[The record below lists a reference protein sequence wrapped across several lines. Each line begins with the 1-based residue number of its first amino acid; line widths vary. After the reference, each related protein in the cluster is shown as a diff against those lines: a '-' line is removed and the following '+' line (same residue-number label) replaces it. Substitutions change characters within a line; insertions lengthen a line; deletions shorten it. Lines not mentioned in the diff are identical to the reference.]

1 MNFKSQNPIDV
12 SQSQRFK
19 LYKSGKLWLVA
30 GLTFFSFLGGS
41 VVSSTNVHADA
52 TPVANAKTTSD
63 SSSAATSTAS
73 SAATSA
79 AASDATT
86 KATNASSTT
95 TTQATSAATTKTTD
109 QASAASSS
117 AATSSATSTA
127 ASSESSVK
135 TATSASSTATSQATS
150 QATSTATTKASSAAT
165 SQATSTAATKASSTA
180 TSQATSVASSTA
192 TSVASSTA
200 AVKTVAASS
209 TVSSAATT
217 TKKTTAK
224 VAAVAYSAATTST
237 DIWTI
242 GDTTRPRVDVVD
254 VASYQSAMTQSDYN
268 KLKAAGVKTV
278 IVKSTQGDSY
288 TNPAALNQ
296 AKMANKAGLNVDFY
310 HYATFNTSTEA
321 KSEAT
326 NMASF
331 LVKNNV
337 STKVLLF
344 ADMEDSST
352 YTVNAEANLNAFWS
366 TLNSYGYTNHG
377 VYTSNTYLYRD
388 AVIRTV
394 GTSRVWRAQYPYT
407 PSANNLWNT
416 GDGAWQF
423 SDTALLPS
431 GSDYTGYIDVSI
443 DYNGLTEDSAGT
455 NTFVTTTA
463 SDDTVT
469 SNTSTDT
476 SSTTTNNNTSSS
488 TSSNTSTS
496 TSTSKTTVKKASG
509 WYTFTK
515 NTAIKSAASD
525 SAKTVG
531 TYSKGNRVY
540 YNAKVTTNGETWLR
554 YLSYSGAEHYVKISS
569 AAKTT
574 KPSTSSSSSKTVT
587 KAETGTYKFTKTT
600 AIKGSAND
608 SAKTLGNY
616 YKGDT
621 VYYNAKVTK
630 NGETWLRYLSY
641 SGAQHYVKISSAAK
655 ATTTNKTTSSSSSK
669 TVTKVESGAY
679 KFTKTTAIKGST
691 SDSAKT
697 LGNYYKGDT
706 VYYNAKIT
714 KNGQTWLRY
723 LSYSGTQ
730 HYVKISGAAATTTS
744 TNKSTSTSAKTVAQ
758 SGTYKFTKTTTIKSS
773 ASDSASTV
781 GTYYKG
787 NTVNY
792 NAKVT
797 ANGQTW
803 LRYTS
808 YSGAQHYVKIS
819 GGAATTTSAAKATSA
834 TGTYTFKTTTNIR
847 TAPSLSASV
856 VGQYYTGESVYY
868 IGKVSADGYQWL
880 KYVSNS
886 GAYHYTAVVD

>member
-1 MNFKSQNPIDV
+1 MNFKSQNPIDA
-12 SQSQRFK
+12 SQSERFK

-41 VVSSTNVHADA
+41 VLNNTNVHADA
-52 TPVANAKTTSD
+52 TTATTT
-63 SSSAATSTAS
+63 SSSAASTAS
-73 SAATSA
+73 SASVATSS

-86 KATNASSTT
+86 KATSVSSSAA
-95 TTQATSAATTKTTD
+95 TQVTSAATTKTT
-109 QASAASSS
+109 
-117 AATSSATSTA
+117 
-127 ASSESSVK
+127 
-135 TATSASSTATSQATS
+135 SQATK
-150 QATSTATTKASSAAT
+150 TASSAAT
-165 SQATSTAATKASSTA
+165 STSATA

-192 TSVASSTA
+192 TTTQVSHTASSTA
-200 AVKTVAASS
+200 ASAASSTATVKAVKAASS

-217 TKKTTAK
+217 ATKATAK
-224 VAAVAYSAATTST
+224 VAAVAYTAATTSST
-237 DIWTI
+237 DVWTI

-254 VASYQSAMTQSDYN
+254 VASYQSTMTQSDFN

-278 IVKSTQGDSY
+278 IVKSTEGTDY

-310 HYATFNTSTEA
+310 HYATFSTADAA

-326 NMASF
+326 NMAGF

-344 ADMEDSST
+344 ADMEDSSS
-352 YTVNAEANLNAFWS
+352 YSVNATANLNAFWS
-366 TLNSYGYTNHG
+366 TLDSFGYKNHG
-377 VYTSNTYLYRD
+377 VYTSNSYLYRD
-388 AVIRTV
+388 AVVKTV
-394 GTSRVWRAQYPYT
+394 GQSRVWRAQYPYT

-416 GDGAWQF
+416 NDGAWQF

-431 GSDYTGYIDVSI
+431 GSDYTGYIDVTI

-455 NTFVTTTA
+455 NTFVTTT
-463 SDDTVT
+463 SSNDTTTSEVT
-469 SNTSTDT
+469 TDTSATTNTST
-476 SSTTTNNNTSSS
+476 SSTT
-488 TSSNTSTS
+488 NTSTS
-496 TSTSKTTVKKASG
+496 STTKKASG

-540 YNAKVTTNGETWLR
+540 YNAEITTNGETWLR
-554 YLSYSGAEHYVKISS
+554 YLSYSGSEHFVKIA

-574 KPSTSSSSSKTVT
+574 TTKPAASTSKTVT
-587 KAETGTYKFTKTT
+587 KNETGTYKFTKTT
-600 AIKGSAND
+600 AIKGSVSD
-608 SAKTLGNY
+608 SAKTLGTY

-641 SGAQHYVKISSAAK
+641 SGAQHYVKISGAATS
-655 ATTTNKTTSSSSSK
+655 TTTTKPATSSSK
-669 TVTKVESGAY
+669 TVTKAETGTY
-679 KFTKTTAIKGST
+679 KFTGTTAIKGSVN
-691 SDSAKT
+691 DSAKT
-697 LGNYYKGDT
+697 LGTYYKGDT
-706 VYYNAKIT
+706 VYYNAKVT

-723 LSYSGTQ
+723 LSYSGAQ
-730 HYVKISGAAATTTS
+730 HYVKISGAATKTTTS
-744 TNKSTSTSAKTVAQ
+744 SKSTATASAKTVAQ
-758 SGTYKFTKTTTIKSS
+758 SGTYKFAKTTAIKSS
-773 ASDSASTV
+773 ASDAASTV

-797 ANGQTW
+797 TNGQTW

-808 YSGAQHYVKIS
+808 YSGAQHYVKVS
-819 GGAATTTSAAKATSA
+819 GGAATTTSSSASKTTAAA
-834 TGTYTFKTTTNIR
+834 GTYTFKTTTNIR
-847 TAPSLSASV
+847 TAASLNASV
-856 VGQYYTGESVYY
+856 VGQYSAGESVYY
-868 IGKVSADGYQWL
+868 IGTVSADGYQWL
-880 KYVSNS
+880 KYLSNS
-886 GAYHYTAVVD
+886 GAYHYVAKIG

>member
-1 MNFKSQNPIDV
+1 MNFKSQNPIDA
-12 SQSQRFK
+12 SQSERFK

-41 VVSSTNVHADA
+41 VLNNTNVHADA
-52 TPVANAKTTSD
+52 TNATTT
-63 SSSAATSTAS
+63 SSSAASTAS
-73 SAATSA
+73 SASVATSS

-86 KATNASSTT
+86 KATSVSSSAA
-95 TTQATSAATTKTTD
+95 TQVTSAATTKTTS
-109 QASAASSS
+109 QAATASSS
-117 AATSSATSTA
+117 AATSQSTSTA
-127 ASSESSVK
+127 SSS
-135 TATSASSTATSQATS
+135 TSQATK
-150 QATSTATTKASSAAT
+150 TASSAAT
-165 SQATSTAATKASSTA
+165 STSATA

-192 TSVASSTA
+192 TTTQVSHTASSTA
-200 AVKTVAASS
+200 ASAASSTATVKAVKAASSTATVKAVKAASS

-217 TKKTTAK
+217 ATKATAK
-224 VAAVAYSAATTST
+224 VAAVAYTAATTSST
-237 DIWTI
+237 DVWTI

-254 VASYQSAMTQSDYN
+254 VASYQSTMTQSDFN

-278 IVKSTQGDSY
+278 IVKSTEGTDY

-310 HYATFNTSTEA
+310 HYATFSTADAA

-326 NMASF
+326 NMAGF

-344 ADMEDSST
+344 ADMEDSSS
-352 YTVNAEANLNAFWS
+352 YSVNATANLNAFWS
-366 TLNSYGYTNHG
+366 TLDSFGYKNHG
-377 VYTSNTYLYRD
+377 VYTSNSYLYRD
-388 AVIRTV
+388 AVVKTV
-394 GTSRVWRAQYPYT
+394 GQSRVWRAQYPYT

-416 GDGAWQF
+416 NDGAWQF

-455 NTFVTTTA
+455 NTFVTTT
-463 SDDTVT
+463 SSNDTTTSEVT
-469 SNTSTDT
+469 TDTSATTNTST
-476 SSTTTNNNTSSS
+476 SSTT
-488 TSSNTSTS
+488 
-496 TSTSKTTVKKASG
+496 KKASG

-540 YNAKVTTNGETWLR
+540 YNAEVTTNGETWLR
-554 YLSYSGAEHYVKISS
+554 YLSYSGSEHFVKIA

-574 KPSTSSSSSKTVT
+574 TTKPAASTSKTVT
-587 KAETGTYKFTKTT
+587 KNETGTYKFTKTT
-600 AIKGSAND
+600 AIKGSVSD
-608 SAKTLGNY
+608 SAKTLGTY

-641 SGAQHYVKISSAAK
+641 SGAQHYVKISGAATS
-655 ATTTNKTTSSSSSK
+655 TTTTKPATSSSK
-669 TVTKVESGAY
+669 TVTKAETGTY
-679 KFTKTTAIKGST
+679 KFTGTTAIKGSVN
-691 SDSAKT
+691 DSAKT
-697 LGNYYKGDT
+697 LGTYYKGDT
-706 VYYNAKIT
+706 VYYNAKVT

-723 LSYSGTQ
+723 LSYSGAQ
-730 HYVKISGAAATTTS
+730 HYVKISGAATTTTTS
-744 TNKSTSTSAKTVAQ
+744 SKSTATASAKTVAQ
-758 SGTYKFTKTTTIKSS
+758 SGTYKFAKTTAIKSS
-773 ASDSASTV
+773 ASDAASTV

-797 ANGQTW
+797 TNGQTW

-808 YSGAQHYVKIS
+808 YSGAQHYVKVS
-819 GGAATTTSAAKATSA
+819 GGAATTTSSSASKTTAAA
-834 TGTYTFKTTTNIR
+834 GTYTFKTTTNIR
-847 TAPSLSASV
+847 TAASLNASV
-856 VGQYYTGESVYY
+856 VGQYYAGESVYY
-868 IGKVSADGYQWL
+868 IGTVSADGYQWL
-880 KYVSNS
+880 KYLSNS
-886 GAYHYTAVVD
+886 GAYHYVAKIG

>member
-1 MNFKSQNPIDV
+1 MNFKSQNPIDA
-12 SQSQRFK
+12 SQSERFK

-41 VVSSTNVHADA
+41 VLNNTNVHADA
-52 TPVANAKTTSD
+52 TTATTTS
-63 SSSAATSTAS
+63 SSSASTAS
-73 SAATSA
+73 SASVATSS

-86 KATNASSTT
+86 KATSVSSSAA
-95 TTQATSAATTKTTD
+95 TQVTSAATTKTTS
-109 QASAASSS
+109 QAATASSS
-117 AATSSATSTA
+117 AATSQSTSTA
-127 ASSESSVK
+127 SSSTSQTTKTASS
-135 TATSASSTATSQATS
+135 
-150 QATSTATTKASSAAT
+150 SSAAT
-165 SQATSTAATKASSTA
+165 STSATA

-192 TSVASSTA
+192 TTTQVSRTASSTA
-200 AVKTVAASS
+200 ASAASSTATVKAVTPASS

-217 TKKTTAK
+217 ATKATAK
-224 VAAVAYSAATTST
+224 VAAVAYTAATTSST
-237 DIWTI
+237 DVWTI

-254 VASYQSAMTQSDYN
+254 VASYQSTMTQSDFN

-278 IVKSTQGDSY
+278 IVKSTEGTDY

-296 AKMANKAGLNVDFY
+296 AKLANKAGLNVDFY
-310 HYATFNTSTEA
+310 HYATFSTADAA

-326 NMASF
+326 NMAGF

-344 ADMEDSST
+344 ADMEDSSS
-352 YTVNAEANLNAFWS
+352 YSVNATANLNAFWS
-366 TLNSYGYTNHG
+366 TLDSFGYKNHG
-377 VYTSNTYLYRD
+377 VYTSNSYLYRD
-388 AVIRTV
+388 AVVKTV
-394 GTSRVWRAQYPYT
+394 GQSRVWRAQYPYT

-416 GDGAWQF
+416 NDGAWQF

-455 NTFVTTTA
+455 NTFVTTT
-463 SDDTVT
+463 SSNDTTTSEVT
-469 SNTSTDT
+469 TDTSATTNTST
-476 SSTTTNNNTSSS
+476 SSTT
-488 TSSNTSTS
+488 
-496 TSTSKTTVKKASG
+496 KKASG

-540 YNAKVTTNGETWLR
+540 YNAEVTTNGETWLR
-554 YLSYSGAEHYVKISS
+554 YLSYSGSEHFVKIA

-574 KPSTSSSSSKTVT
+574 TTKPAASTSKTVT
-587 KAETGTYKFTKTT
+587 KNETGTYKFTKTT
-600 AIKGSAND
+600 AIKGSVSD
-608 SAKTLGNY
+608 SAKTLGTY

-641 SGAQHYVKISSAAK
+641 SGAQHYVKISGAATS
-655 ATTTNKTTSSSSSK
+655 TTTTKPATSSSK
-669 TVTKVESGAY
+669 TVTKAETGTY
-679 KFTKTTAIKGST
+679 KFTGTTAIKGSAN
-691 SDSAKT
+691 DSAKT
-697 LGNYYKGDT
+697 LGTYYKGDT
-706 VYYNAKIT
+706 VYYNAKVT

-723 LSYSGTQ
+723 LSYSGAQ
-730 HYVKISGAAATTTS
+730 HYVKISGAATTTTTS
-744 TNKSTSTSAKTVAQ
+744 SKSTATASAKTVAQ
-758 SGTYKFTKTTTIKSS
+758 TGTYKVAKTTAIKSS
-773 ASDSASTV
+773 ASDAASTV

-797 ANGQTW
+797 TNGQTW

-808 YSGAQHYVKIS
+808 YSGAQHYVKVS
-819 GGAATTTSAAKATSA
+819 GGAATTTSSSASKTTAAA
-834 TGTYTFKTTTNIR
+834 GTYTFKTTTNIR
-847 TAPSLSASV
+847 TAASLNASV
-856 VGQYYTGESVYY
+856 VGQYYAGESVYY
-868 IGKVSADGYQWL
+868 IGTVSADGYQWL
-880 KYVSNS
+880 KYLSNS
-886 GAYHYTAVVD
+886 GAYHYVAKIG

>member
-1 MNFKSQNPIDV
+1 MNFKSQNPIDA
-12 SQSQRFK
+12 SQSERFK

-41 VVSSTNVHADA
+41 VLNNTNVHADVTTA
-52 TPVANAKTTSD
+52 TTT
-63 SSSAATSTAS
+63 SSSAASTAS
-73 SAATSA
+73 SASVATSS

-86 KATNASSTT
+86 KATSVSSSAA
-95 TTQATSAATTKTTD
+95 TQVTSAATTKTTS
-109 QASAASSS
+109 QAATASSS
-117 AATSSATSTA
+117 AATSQSTSTA
-127 ASSESSVK
+127 SSS
-135 TATSASSTATSQATS
+135 TSQATKS
-150 QATSTATTKASSAAT
+150 ASSAAT
-165 SQATSTAATKASSTA
+165 STSAKA
-180 TSQATSVASSTA
+180 TSQATSVTSSTATTTQVSRTASSTAASAASSTA
-192 TSVASSTA
+192 TVK
-200 AVKTVAASS
+200 AVTPASS

-217 TKKTTAK
+217 ATKATAK
-224 VAAVAYSAATTST
+224 VAAVAYTAATTSST
-237 DIWTI
+237 DVWTI

-254 VASYQSAMTQSDYN
+254 VASYQSTMTQSDFN

-278 IVKSTQGDSY
+278 IVKSTEGTDY

-310 HYATFNTSTEA
+310 HYATFSTADAA

-326 NMASF
+326 NMAGF

-344 ADMEDSST
+344 ADMEDSSS
-352 YTVNAEANLNAFWS
+352 YSVNATANLNAFWS
-366 TLNSYGYTNHG
+366 TLDSFGYKNHG
-377 VYTSNTYLYRD
+377 VYTSNSYLYRD
-388 AVIRTV
+388 AVVKTV
-394 GTSRVWRAQYPYT
+394 GQSRVWRAQYPYT

-416 GDGAWQF
+416 NDGAWQF

-455 NTFVTTTA
+455 NTFVTTT
-463 SDDTVT
+463 SSNDTTTSEVT
-469 SNTSTDT
+469 TDTSATTNTST
-476 SSTTTNNNTSSS
+476 SSTT
-488 TSSNTSTS
+488 
-496 TSTSKTTVKKASG
+496 KKASG

-540 YNAKVTTNGETWLR
+540 YNAETWLR
-554 YLSYSGAEHYVKISS
+554 YLSYSGSEHFVKIA

-574 KPSTSSSSSKTVT
+574 TTKPAASTSKTVT
-587 KAETGTYKFTKTT
+587 KNETGTYKFTKTT
-600 AIKGSAND
+600 AIKGSVSD
-608 SAKTLGNY
+608 SAKTLGTY

-641 SGAQHYVKISSAAK
+641 SGAQHYVKISGAATS
-655 ATTTNKTTSSSSSK
+655 TTTTKPATSSSK
-669 TVTKVESGAY
+669 TVTKAETGTY
-679 KFTKTTAIKGST
+679 KFTGTTAIKGSVN
-691 SDSAKT
+691 DSAKT
-697 LGNYYKGDT
+697 LGTYYKGDT
-706 VYYNAKIT
+706 VYYNAKVT

-723 LSYSGTQ
+723 LSYSGAQ
-730 HYVKISGAAATTTS
+730 HYVKISGAATTTTTS
-744 TNKSTSTSAKTVAQ
+744 SKSTATASAKTVAQ
-758 SGTYKFTKTTTIKSS
+758 SGTYKFAKTTAIKSS
-773 ASDSASTV
+773 ASDAASTV

-797 ANGQTW
+797 TNGQTW

-808 YSGAQHYVKIS
+808 YSGAQHYVKVS
-819 GGAATTTSAAKATSA
+819 GGAATTTSSSASKTTAAA
-834 TGTYTFKTTTNIR
+834 GTYTFKTTTNIR
-847 TAPSLSASV
+847 TAASLNASV
-856 VGQYYTGESVYY
+856 VGQYSAGESVYY
-868 IGKVSADGYQWL
+868 IGTVSADGYQWL
-880 KYVSNS
+880 KYLSNS
-886 GAYHYTAVVD
+886 GAYHYVAKIG

>member
-41 VVSSTNVHADA
+41 VVSSTNVHADV

-192 TSVASSTA
+192 
-200 AVKTVAASS
+200 AVKAVAASS

-254 VASYQSAMTQSDYN
+254 VASYQSEMTQSDYN

-366 TLNSYGYTNHG
+366 TLNSYGYMNHG

-476 SSTTTNNNTSSS
+476 SSTTTSNNTSSS

-714 KNGQTWLRY
+714 KIGQTWLRY

-847 TAPSLSASV
+847 TAPSLSSSV

>member
-1 MNFKSQNPIDV
+1 MNFKSQNPIDA
-12 SQSQRFK
+12 SQSERFK

-41 VVSSTNVHADA
+41 VLNNTNVHADA
-52 TPVANAKTTSD
+52 TTATTTS
-63 SSSAATSTAS
+63 SSSASTAS
-73 SAATSA
+73 SASVATSS

-86 KATNASSTT
+86 KATSVSSSAA
-95 TTQATSAATTKTTD
+95 TQVTSAATTKTTS
-109 QASAASSS
+109 QAATASSS
-117 AATSSATSTA
+117 AATSQSTSTA
-127 ASSESSVK
+127 SSSTSQTTKTASS
-135 TATSASSTATSQATS
+135 
-150 QATSTATTKASSAAT
+150 SSAAT
-165 SQATSTAATKASSTA
+165 STSATA

-192 TSVASSTA
+192 TTTQVSRTASSTA
-200 AVKTVAASS
+200 ASAASSTATVKAVTPASS

-217 TKKTTAK
+217 ATKATAK
-224 VAAVAYSAATTST
+224 VAAVAYTAATTSST
-237 DIWTI
+237 DVWTI

-254 VASYQSAMTQSDYN
+254 VASYQSTMTQSDFN

-278 IVKSTQGDSY
+278 IVKSTEGTDY

-296 AKMANKAGLNVDFY
+296 AKLANKAGLNVDFY
-310 HYATFNTSTEA
+310 HYATFSTADAA

-326 NMASF
+326 NMAGF

-344 ADMEDSST
+344 ADMEDSSS
-352 YTVNAEANLNAFWS
+352 YSVNATANLNAFWS
-366 TLNSYGYTNHG
+366 TLDSFGYKNHG
-377 VYTSNTYLYRD
+377 VYTSNSYLYRD
-388 AVIRTV
+388 AVVKTV
-394 GTSRVWRAQYPYT
+394 GQSRVWRAQYPYT

-416 GDGAWQF
+416 NDGAWQF

-455 NTFVTTTA
+455 NTFVTTT
-463 SDDTVT
+463 SSNDTTTSEVT
-469 SNTSTDT
+469 TDTSATTNTST
-476 SSTTTNNNTSSS
+476 SSTT
-488 TSSNTSTS
+488 
-496 TSTSKTTVKKASG
+496 KKASG

-540 YNAKVTTNGETWLR
+540 YNAEVTTNGETWLR
-554 YLSYSGAEHYVKISS
+554 YLSYSGSEHFVKIA

-574 KPSTSSSSSKTVT
+574 TTKPAASTSKTVT
-587 KAETGTYKFTKTT
+587 KNETGTYKFTKTT
-600 AIKGSAND
+600 AIKGSVSD
-608 SAKTLGNY
+608 SAKTLGTY

-641 SGAQHYVKISSAAK
+641 SGAQHYVKISGAATS
-655 ATTTNKTTSSSSSK
+655 TTTTKPATSSSK
-669 TVTKVESGAY
+669 TVTKAETGTY
-679 KFTKTTAIKGST
+679 KFTGTTAIKGSAN
-691 SDSAKT
+691 DSAKT
-697 LGNYYKGDT
+697 LGTYYKGDT
-706 VYYNAKIT
+706 VYYNAKVT

-723 LSYSGTQ
+723 LSYSGAQ
-730 HYVKISGAAATTTS
+730 HYVKISGAATTTTTS
-744 TNKSTSTSAKTVAQ
+744 SKSTATASAKTVAQ
-758 SGTYKFTKTTTIKSS
+758 TGTYKFAKTTAIKSS
-773 ASDSASTV
+773 ASDAASTV

-797 ANGQTW
+797 TNGQTW

-808 YSGAQHYVKIS
+808 YSGAQHYVKVS
-819 GGAATTTSAAKATSA
+819 GGAATTTSSSASKTTAAA
-834 TGTYTFKTTTNIR
+834 GTYTFKTTTNIR
-847 TAPSLSASV
+847 TAASLNASV
-856 VGQYYTGESVYY
+856 VGQYSAGESVYY
-868 IGKVSADGYQWL
+868 IGTVSADGYQWL
-880 KYVSNS
+880 KYLSNS
-886 GAYHYTAVVD
+886 GAYHYVAKIG

>member
-1 MNFKSQNPIDV
+1 MNFKSQNPIDA
-12 SQSQRFK
+12 SQSERFK

-41 VVSSTNVHADA
+41 VLNNTNVHADA
-52 TPVANAKTTSD
+52 TNATTT
-63 SSSAATSTAS
+63 SSSAASTAS
-73 SAATSA
+73 SASVATSS

-86 KATNASSTT
+86 KATSVSSSAA
-95 TTQATSAATTKTTD
+95 TQVTSAATTKTTS
-109 QASAASSS
+109 QAATASSS
-117 AATSSATSTA
+117 AATSQSTSTA
-127 ASSESSVK
+127 SSS
-135 TATSASSTATSQATS
+135 TSQATK
-150 QATSTATTKASSAAT
+150 TASSAAT
-165 SQATSTAATKASSTA
+165 STSATA

-192 TSVASSTA
+192 TTTQVSHTASSTA
-200 AVKTVAASS
+200 ASAASSTATVKAVKAASS

-217 TKKTTAK
+217 ATKATAK
-224 VAAVAYSAATTST
+224 VAAVAYTAATTSST
-237 DIWTI
+237 DVWTI

-254 VASYQSAMTQSDYN
+254 VASYQSTMTQSDFN

-278 IVKSTQGDSY
+278 IVKSTEGTDY

-310 HYATFNTSTEA
+310 HYATFSTADAA

-326 NMASF
+326 NMAGF

-344 ADMEDSST
+344 ADMEDSSS
-352 YTVNAEANLNAFWS
+352 YSVNATANLNAFWS
-366 TLNSYGYTNHG
+366 TLDSFGYKNHG
-377 VYTSNTYLYRD
+377 VYTSNSYLYRD
-388 AVIRTV
+388 AVVKTV
-394 GTSRVWRAQYPYT
+394 GQSRVWRAQYPYT

-416 GDGAWQF
+416 NDGAWQF

-455 NTFVTTTA
+455 NTFVTTT
-463 SDDTVT
+463 SSNDTTTSEVT
-469 SNTSTDT
+469 TDTSATTNTST
-476 SSTTTNNNTSSS
+476 SSTT
-488 TSSNTSTS
+488 
-496 TSTSKTTVKKASG
+496 KKASG

-540 YNAKVTTNGETWLR
+540 YNAEITTNGETWLR
-554 YLSYSGAEHYVKISS
+554 YLSYSGSEHFVKI
-569 AAKTT
+569 AA
-574 KPSTSSSSSKTVT
+574 
-587 KAETGTYKFTKTT
+587 AKTT
-600 AIKGSAND
+600 AIKGSVSD
-608 SAKTLGNY
+608 SAKTLGTY

-641 SGAQHYVKISSAAK
+641 SGAQHYVKISGAATS
-655 ATTTNKTTSSSSSK
+655 TTTTKPATSSSK
-669 TVTKVESGAY
+669 TVTKAETGTY
-679 KFTKTTAIKGST
+679 KFTGTTAIKGSVN
-691 SDSAKT
+691 DSAKT
-697 LGNYYKGDT
+697 LGTYYKGDT
-706 VYYNAKIT
+706 VYYNAKVT

-723 LSYSGTQ
+723 LSYSGAQ
-730 HYVKISGAAATTTS
+730 HYVKISGAATTTTTS
-744 TNKSTSTSAKTVAQ
+744 SKSTATASAKTVSQ
-758 SGTYKFTKTTTIKSS
+758 SGTYKFAKTTAIKSS
-773 ASDSASTV
+773 ASDAASTV

-797 ANGQTW
+797 TNGQTW

-808 YSGAQHYVKIS
+808 YSGAQHYVKVS
-819 GGAATTTSAAKATSA
+819 GGAATTTSSSASKTTAAA
-834 TGTYTFKTTTNIR
+834 GTYTFKTTTNIR
-847 TAPSLSASV
+847 TAASLNASV
-856 VGQYYTGESVYY
+856 VGQYSAGESVYY
-868 IGKVSADGYQWL
+868 IGTVSADGYQWL
-880 KYVSNS
+880 KYLSNS
-886 GAYHYTAVVD
+886 GAYHYVAKIG